1 MLLENFIFGDVIF
14 TCKAIFSTLY
24 IGKSSGKQD
33 HCDLYVLTGKWQLE
47 LKNRRSSDI
56 TNFIASY
63 ESFEFGFVDAVFCST
78 NSINIA
84 YIALAVTC
92 VYLLHLLII
101 N

>member
-14 TCKAIFSTLY
+14 AC
-24 IGKSSGKQD
+24 KSSGKQD

-78 NSINIA
+78 NSNIA
-84 YIALAVTC
+84 CIALAVTC